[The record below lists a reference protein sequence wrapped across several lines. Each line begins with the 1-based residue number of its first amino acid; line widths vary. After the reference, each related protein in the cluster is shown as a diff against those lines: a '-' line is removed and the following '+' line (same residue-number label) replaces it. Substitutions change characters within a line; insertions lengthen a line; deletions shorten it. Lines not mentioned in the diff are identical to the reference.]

1 MNGLSDFAEKLKAMA
16 ANTERGVRRGL
27 EQAAENAYQNAYAF
41 CPVHTGAL
49 RASISVKAENGSF
62 YLTASAP
69 YAGIVHQNT
78 PFLQAAM
85 EKDDLIRTMMQSIR
99 EEIES

>member
-49 RASISVKAENGSF
+49 RASISVKVENDGF
-62 YLTASAP
+62 HLTASAP
-69 YAGIVHQNT
+69 YVEIVHRNT

-85 EKDDLIRTMMQSIR
+85 EKNDLIRTMMQSIR
-99 EEIES
+99 EETKS

>member
-27 EQAAENAYQNAYAF
+27 KQAAENAYQKAYAF
-41 CPVHTGAL
+41 CPVYTGAL
-49 RASISVKAENGSF
+49 RASVSVKVENNGF
-62 YLTASAP
+62 HLTASAP
-69 YAGIVHQNT
+69 YVEIVHRNT

-85 EKDDLIRTMMQSIR
+85 EKEELIRTMMQSIR